1 MDWSTIA
8 GAALYG
14 AVGGGLG
21 MLVAVWINK
30 KFEKPIIAVVAF
42 VLILMISINMPRF
55 LDGPELQVSKT
66 GEELVDEVIKG
77 NSPFAIVFADYP
89 ELRSDYRR
97 QLLEAYEEGGLT
109 QLTNAAA
116 LMGQQLGQTYFRE
129 YIAFSD
135 DTVVLAMVDDFIEST
150 KFIAETNPVV
160 CFHWMHSGMPDLGE
174 WMNFPADISDRQGST
189 LTDVLASGQKNRE
202 LGTLDKLKKL
212 SDEEF
217 AAIVTEVMARLT
229 NYIPEAQ
236 LFIEGAT
243 NPTIVSTDIEKI
255 KTCWTSLAIWSSIAD
270 LPTETAAAYVRRIF
284 GG

>member
-1 MDWSTIA
+1 MESSTIA

-21 MLVAVWINK
+21 ILVAVWINK

-42 VLILMISINMPRF
+42 VLIFMISINVPRF
-55 LDGPELQVSKT
+55 LDRPELQVSKA

-77 NSPFAIVFADYP
+77 ISPFAIIFADHP
-89 ELRSDYRR
+89 ELRTLYRG
-97 QLLEAYEEGGLT
+97 QLLEAYEQGGLT
-109 QLTNAAA
+109 QLTNTAA
-116 LMGQQLGQTYFRE
+116 LMGQQLAQTYFRE
-129 YIAFSD
+129 YIPFSD
-135 DTVVLAMVDDFIEST
+135 DTAVLAMVDNLIEST
-150 KFIAETNPVV
+150 KFMVETDPVV
-160 CFHWMHSGMPDLGE
+160 CFHWMHGGMPDLGE
-174 WMNFPADISDRQGST
+174 RMNFPADISDRQGST

-217 AAIVTEVMARLT
+217 AAIAAEVMARLI
-229 NYIPEAQ
+229 NYVPEPQ

-255 KTCWTSLAIWSSIAD
+255 KTCWTTLAIWSSIAD
-270 LPTETAAAYVRRIF
+270 LPTETAAAYVRRIL